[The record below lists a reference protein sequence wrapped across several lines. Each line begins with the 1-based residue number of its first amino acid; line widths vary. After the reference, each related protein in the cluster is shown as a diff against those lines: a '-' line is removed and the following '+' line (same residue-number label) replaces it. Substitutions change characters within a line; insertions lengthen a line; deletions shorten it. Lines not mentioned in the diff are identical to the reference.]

1 MSRDGPACL
10 SEKGQTMILTTEQQA
25 EVAANRK
32 RYEELKAAGQGHAGA
47 DPTDTT
53 AAEGGEA

>member
-10 SEKGQTMILTTEQQA
+10 SEKGQTMILTKEQQA

-32 RYEELKAAGQGHAGA
+32 RYEESKAA
-47 DPTDTT
+47 
-53 AAEGGEA
+53 